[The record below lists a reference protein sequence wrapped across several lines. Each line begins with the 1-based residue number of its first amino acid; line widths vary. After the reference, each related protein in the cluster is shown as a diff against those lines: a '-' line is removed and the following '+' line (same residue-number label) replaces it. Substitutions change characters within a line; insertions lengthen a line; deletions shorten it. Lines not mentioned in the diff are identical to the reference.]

1 MTSVKSIVF
10 LLLVVA
16 FVGTH
21 AFRTFTRSPA
31 PRTSSLLAQKDSD
44 RETKTKRSQKV
55 IGCLATLL
63 ISVAV
68 NPPLAVHASEE
79 IFVKN
84 VATMLTSK
92 KILEPVD
99 NFVDKSAYDN
109 ARTNVKYITNQ
120 LQLQKNADSLVR
132 NSLDLD
138 PEPDSS
144 LVDAATEAAG
154 RISTTAENVDSSVY
168 TTIFIPPA
176 DDGTI
181 PPSAIKYRKQ
191 ALEFL
196 KAYRN
201 DLDALINVADNDLL
215 AKAKVTQDNQR
226 TINNNIYTS
235 LLTYPFECSSNTIS
249 LHPSSYTPLCRW

>member
-1 MTSVKSIVF
+1 M
-10 LLLVVA
+10 
-16 FVGTH
+16 
-21 AFRTFTRSPA
+21 
-31 PRTSSLLAQKDSD
+31 
-44 RETKTKRSQKV
+44 
-55 IGCLATLL
+55 
-63 ISVAV
+63 
-68 NPPLAVHASEE
+68 
-79 IFVKN
+79 KN
-84 VATMLTSK
+84 VATMITSK

-138 PEPDSS
+138 PEPNSD
-144 LVDAATEAAG
+144 LVDLATEAAG

-181 PPSAIKYRKQ
+181 PPSALKYRKQ

-196 KAYRN
+196 KAYRS
-201 DLDALINVADNDLL
+201 DLDALINVADDGLL
-215 AKAKVTQDNQR
+215 AKAKVTSKS
-226 TINNNIYTS
+226 TIPLQHNYHTPFGSSPTNNTTS
-235 LLTYPFECSSNTIS
+235 LLPLSHCGTPF
-249 LHPSSYTPLCRW
+249 P

>member
-1 MTSVKSIVF
+1 MYPKSVVV
-10 LLLVVA
+10 LLLMV

-21 AFRTFTRSPA
+21 AFRTVARSQT
-31 PRTSSLLAQKDSD
+31 RTSLWAKKDPSTSTQD
-44 RETKTKRSQKV
+44 RESKRNQKLL
-55 IGCLATLL
+55 GCFATLL
-63 ISVAV
+63 ASLAV

-84 VATMLTSK
+84 VATMITSK

-138 PEPDSS
+138 PEPNSD
-144 LVDAATEAAG
+144 LVDLATEAAG

-181 PPSAIKYRKQ
+181 PPSALKYRKQ

-196 KAYRN
+196 KAYRS
-201 DLDALINVADNDLL
+201 DLDALINVADDGLL
-215 AKAKVTQDNQR
+215 AKAKVTSKS
-226 TINNNIYTS
+226 TIPLQHNYHTPFGSSPTNNTTS
-235 LLTYPFECSSNTIS
+235 LLPLSHCGTPF
-249 LHPSSYTPLCRW
+249 P

>member
-1 MTSVKSIVF
+1 MSFKSIIIL
-10 LLLVVA
+10 LLLVV
-16 FVGTH
+16 FVVTH
-21 AFRTFTRSPA
+21 AFRTVARSPTA
-31 PRTSSLLAQKDSD
+31 RTLLSATQKEDSTGWESSKRNQKLL
-44 RETKTKRSQKV
+44 
-55 IGCLATLL
+55 GCLATLL
-63 ISVAV
+63 ASVV
-68 NPPLAVHASEE
+68 VSPPLAVHASEE

-99 NFVDKSAYDN
+99 NFVEKSAYDN

-138 PEPDSS
+138 PEPNSD

-181 PPSAIKYRKQ
+181 PPSALKYRKQ

-196 KAYRN
+196 KAYRS

-215 AKAKVTQDNQR
+215 VKAKVTTKTSQNK
-226 TINNNIYTS
+226 TLTS
-235 LLTYPFECSSNTIS
+235 LQGCR
-249 LHPSSYTPLCRW
+249 SYTFGSLSNPFLLPLTP

>member
-1 MTSVKSIVF
+1 MSSKSIIF
-10 LLLVVA
+10 LLLVTLAV
-16 FVGTH
+16 TH
-21 AFRTFTRSPA
+21 AFRTAARLSTATRI
-31 PRTSSLLAQKDSD
+31 SLFAQKDSID
-44 RETKTKRSQKV
+44 HRSSQKLL
-55 IGCLATLL
+55 GCLATLL
-63 ISVAV
+63 ASVAI

-120 LQLQKNADSLVR
+120 MQLQKNADSLVR

-138 PEPDSS
+138 PEPDSD
-144 LVDAATEAAG
+144 LVDKATEAAG

-168 TTIFIPPA
+168 TVIFIPPA

-181 PPSAIKYRKQ
+181 PPSALKYRKQ
-191 ALEFL
+191 AIEYL
-196 KAYRN
+196 KAYRT
-201 DLDALINVADNDLL
+201 DLDALISVADDNLL
-215 AKAKVTQDNQR
+215 TKAKVCIHTYMHTHN
-226 TINNNIYTS
+226 TLFLISSTNALLSHS
-235 LLTYPFECSSNTIS
+235 LGVCCLVT
-249 LHPSSYTPLCRW
+249 